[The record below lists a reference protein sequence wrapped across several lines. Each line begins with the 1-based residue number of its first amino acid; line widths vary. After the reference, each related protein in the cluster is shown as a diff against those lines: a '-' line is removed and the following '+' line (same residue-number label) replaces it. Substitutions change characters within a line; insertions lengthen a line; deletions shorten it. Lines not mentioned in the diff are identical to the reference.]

1 MELEF
6 NHSVKKSVH
15 LMLTKIELVAQTLTG
30 GIHRKFKTEEDMQ
43 AWFYSIKGTS
53 LENSYVPARITT
65 TIEIL

>member
-1 MELEF
+1 
-6 NHSVKKSVH
+6 
-15 LMLTKIELVAQTLTG
+15 MLTKIELVAQTLTG
-30 GIHRKFKTEEDMQ
+30 GIHRKFRTEEDMQ